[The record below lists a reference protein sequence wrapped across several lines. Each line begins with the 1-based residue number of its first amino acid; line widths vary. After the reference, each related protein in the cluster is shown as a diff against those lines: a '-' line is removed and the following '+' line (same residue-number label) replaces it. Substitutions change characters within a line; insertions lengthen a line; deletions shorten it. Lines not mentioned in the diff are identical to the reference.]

1 MYHPS
6 DGFFCAFF
14 SWEYGNHLC
23 THPSLTVRSTLY
35 LRGAVGPEWKWPP
48 VPPPFQWK
56 SGKRQQH
63 KGPDGKVGGCFIH
76 QAGSVGLP
84 AFAGNNILSCNSS
97 LPLVLTS
104 PSWSEHTV
112 KPAAAPGR
120 QPELADA
127 PALNSQNWVPAKT
140 QCPAKNTN
148 CNYLKNHSSFVR
160 PQREDPC

>member
-1 MYHPS
+1 M
-6 DGFFCAFF
+6 
-14 SWEYGNHLC
+14 
-23 THPSLTVRSTLY
+23 
-35 LRGAVGPEWKWPP
+35 
-48 VPPPFQWK
+48 
-56 SGKRQQH
+56 
-63 KGPDGKVGGCFIH
+63 
-76 QAGSVGLP
+76 GLP

-127 PALNSQNWVPAKT
+127 PALNSQNWIPAKT
-140 QCPAKNTN
+140 QCPAKKTN

-160 PQREDPC
+160 PFIFSKRRPLLVSQGCQNNIHEFHARLRQACVCLLSLHVKIFQRKRPHRNRVVSLTDHYVLSS